1 MKLADVRGKAFVML
15 LNGLVKLRQPHKF
28 YSRGFVIV
36 TYRTDNHERRAAAPS
51 QSFTSYL

>member
-15 LNGLVKLRQPHKF
+15 LNDLAKLRQPHKF